1 MIRTAFQRSLVGLGR
16 SLRPAQHQLKRTFLT
31 TAATRQPTFHSIVKA
46 VPIKQRFLS
55 TATIDATAA
64 NTTAAAATATAASK
78 TIVTKPAVAYWLYF
92 NAGMV
97 FSIVV
102 VGGLTRLTESGLS
115 ITEWNVISGM
125 KPPRS
130 EAEWIEEFEKYKQ
143 FPEYKL

>member
-1 MIRTAFQRSLVGLGR
+1 MIRTAFQRSLTGLSRMAARQPSILSTR
-16 SLRPAQHQLKRTFLT
+16 SFLT
-31 TAATRQPTFHSIVKA
+31 TTAPVKPRSLQTFNMTIKNSFISSQKRYLTVATTTAP
-46 VPIKQRFLS
+46 
-55 TATIDATAA
+55 ATIV
-64 NTTAAAATATAASK
+64 S
-78 TIVTKPAVAYWLYF
+78 KPAVAYWLYF

-97 FSIVV
+97 FAIVV

-130 EAEWIEEFEKYKQ
+130 ELEWKEEFEKYKQ